1 MGLDIYSFDEDR
13 AMRVQVCRW
22 QGVAPD
28 HRQQAVDLLRQAFP
42 DMQGE
47 GYAIPV
53 PVALVLA
60 LQGDHVVAHLALYER
75 NVLLDGEPERIG
87 LIGGVVVRADVRRRG
102 VASRLIAAAHTEL
115 RQRGIDFAV
124 LFALDQRH
132 YASAG
137 YSPMQNATCFIED
150 GHARRFVYRG
160 GMVAALGERGWTTAV
175 LDLQGET
182 V

>member
-1 MGLDIYSFDEDR
+1 MH
-13 AMRVQVCRW
+13 VQVSRW
-22 QGVAPD
+22 QSVAPD

-42 DMQGE
+42 DMQGD
-47 GYAIPV
+47 GYATPG

-60 LQGDHVVAHLALYER
+60 LDDDHVIAHIALYER
-75 NVLLDGEPERIG
+75 NVLLDGRPERIG
-87 LIGGVVVRADVRRRG
+87 LIGGVVVQVGARRRG
-102 VASRLIAAAHTEL
+102 VASRLIKAAHEEF
-115 RQRGIDFAV
+115 RRHGIDFAV
-124 LFALDQRH
+124 LFALDHRH

-137 YSPMQNATCFIED
+137 YVPMQNETCFIED

-160 GMVAALGERGWTTAV
+160 GMVAALGARLWTTAV